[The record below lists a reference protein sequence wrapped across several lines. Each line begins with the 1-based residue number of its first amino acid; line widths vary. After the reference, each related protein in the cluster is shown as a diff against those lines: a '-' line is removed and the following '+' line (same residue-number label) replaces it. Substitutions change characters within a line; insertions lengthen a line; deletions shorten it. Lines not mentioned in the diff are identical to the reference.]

1 MGTEHEREDLPYPPA
16 TADNWANPIDA
27 GCDRN
32 TEYTFFYTKSRVEC
46 IHTDVQLTKNVT
58 PTTQFGFPFPL
69 TMLLPRLRSKMA
81 PTHCA
86 LPGETGPRF
95 ISNGLICHVWP
106 PNDMETCMV
115 VLQAEQNTDVR
126 EGGTGKVVERTELE
140 EARHVLNGCST
151 DSVPDRSDI
160 CSWPAN

>member
-1 MGTEHEREDLPYPPA
+1 MTAEGDLKKGQVGGYAVIYVLGAPGVPVNRIIRMGTEHEREDLPYPPA
-16 TADNWANPIDA
+16 AADNWANPIDA

-81 PTHCA
+81 PRHCA

-115 VLQAEQNTDVR
+115 VLQAE
-126 EGGTGKVVERTELE
+126 
-140 EARHVLNGCST
+140 
-151 DSVPDRSDI
+151 
-160 CSWPAN
+160 

>member
-1 MGTEHEREDLPYPPA
+1 
-16 TADNWANPIDA
+16 
-27 GCDRN
+27 
-32 TEYTFFYTKSRVEC
+32 
-46 IHTDVQLTKNVT
+46 
-58 PTTQFGFPFPL
+58 
-69 TMLLPRLRSKMA
+69 
-81 PTHCA
+81 
-86 LPGETGPRF
+86 
-95 ISNGLICHVWP
+95 
-106 PNDMETCMV
+106 METFMV